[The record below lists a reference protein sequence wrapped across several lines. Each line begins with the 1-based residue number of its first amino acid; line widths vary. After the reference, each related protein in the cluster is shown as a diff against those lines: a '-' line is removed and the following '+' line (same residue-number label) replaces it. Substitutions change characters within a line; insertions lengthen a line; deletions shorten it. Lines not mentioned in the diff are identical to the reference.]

1 MNAVLFTELC
11 VARAQDHTDLP
22 VKMVGSYLV
31 PPFGEELISKL
42 FHVGEKFIDFLFF
55 IHL

>member
-31 PPFGEELISKL
+31 PPCPLVVKIGTKI
-42 FHVGEKFIDFLFF
+42 I
-55 IHL
+55 